1 MARRFNYL
9 PSVRRLLRVDTFER
23 DKPLP
28 CMRFWEDIHVCGSVL
43 PVYVDDLGCMR
54 IAWLYNRSMARPR
67 RYLLPSTGETYT
79 PTKIKSL
86 SIEQQVEIM
95 SHWFEAHYDDPNVL
109 PYDSSEGGFQW
120 IWGGPYDAGQQL
132 RQEFDAFASDDAIAK
147 LSSDLSDASSE
158 WSGKPDEDDYD
169 DEALSEWIAS
179 TDPYFA
185 LMTSQDNIEKTAK
198 QKRTVR
204 DGKILHRLLFVNVI
218 ASLEAYL
225 GDALAKVLLAREDLL
240 FSFYQDFER
249 FRNVDPKPAGTA
261 VTEEHM
267 KTEVQRFLS
276 WTVWHD
282 MERTGKYYKAALGI
296 QFPPDLHQIQAGV
309 RDRHDIVHRNGK
321 SMTGVSG
328 TWGVA
333 EIMQLKQA
341 VISLASFIQD
351 QINKIPATASLA
363 DVDDFVVDI

>member
-1 MARRFNYL
+1 MTSGACG
-9 PSVRRLLRVDTFER
+9 LLGSTIAQWPD
-23 DKPLP
+23 P
-28 CMRFWEDIHVCGSVL
+28 C
-43 PVYVDDLGCMR
+43 
-54 IAWLYNRSMARPR
+54 

-86 SIEQQVEIM
+86 SIEQQIEIM

-204 DGKILHRLLFVNVI
+204 DGM
-218 ASLEAYL
+218 
-225 GDALAKVLLAREDLL
+225 AR
-240 FSFYQDFER
+240 FF
-249 FRNVDPKPAGTA
+249 
-261 VTEEHM
+261 
-267 KTEVQRFLS
+267 
-276 WTVWHD
+276 
-282 MERTGKYYKAALGI
+282 
-296 QFPPDLHQIQAGV
+296 
-309 RDRHDIVHRNGK
+309 
-321 SMTGVSG
+321 
-328 TWGVA
+328 
-333 EIMQLKQA
+333 
-341 VISLASFIQD
+341 
-351 QINKIPATASLA
+351 TASSLST
-363 DVDDFVVDI
+363 

>member
-1 MARRFNYL
+1 
-9 PSVRRLLRVDTFER
+9 
-23 DKPLP
+23 
-28 CMRFWEDIHVCGSVL
+28 
-43 PVYVDDLGCMR
+43 
-54 IAWLYNRSMARPR
+54 
-67 RYLLPSTGETYT
+67 
-79 PTKIKSL
+79 
-86 SIEQQVEIM
+86 M

-296 QFPPDLHQIQAGV
+296 QFPSRSSSDSGRCPRPA
-309 RDRHDIVHRNGK
+309 RHRTPK
-321 SMTGVSG
+321 R
-328 TWGVA
+328 
-333 EIMQLKQA
+333 E
-341 VISLASFIQD
+341 
-351 QINKIPATASLA
+351 
-363 DVDDFVVDI
+363 VDDRRFRNVGGSRDYAAKASGYFACELYSRSDQ

>member
-1 MARRFNYL
+1 
-9 PSVRRLLRVDTFER
+9 
-23 DKPLP
+23 
-28 CMRFWEDIHVCGSVL
+28 
-43 PVYVDDLGCMR
+43 MR
-54 IAWLYNRSMARPR
+54 IAWLYNRSMPRPR

-79 PTKIKSL
+79 PTKIKTL

-109 PYDSSEGGFQW
+109 PYDSSEDGFQW
-120 IWGGPYDAGQQL
+120 IWGGPYDAGQEL

-147 LSSDLSDASSE
+147 LSSDLNDASSE

-185 LMTSQDNIEKTAK
+185 LMTSLDNIEKTAK

-296 QFPPDLHQIQAGV
+296 QFPPDLHQIQASV
-309 RDRHDIVHRNGK
+309 RDRHDIIHRNGK
-321 SMTGVSG
+321 SMTGVPG

-333 EIMQLKQA
+333 EIVQLKQA

>member
-1 MARRFNYL
+1 M
-9 PSVRRLLRVDTFER
+9 
-23 DKPLP
+23 
-28 CMRFWEDIHVCGSVL
+28 
-43 PVYVDDLGCMR
+43 
-54 IAWLYNRSMARPR
+54 
-67 RYLLPSTGETYT
+67 
-79 PTKIKSL
+79 
-86 SIEQQVEIM
+86 
-95 SHWFEAHYDDPNVL
+95 
-109 PYDSSEGGFQW
+109 
-120 IWGGPYDAGQQL
+120 
-132 RQEFDAFASDDAIAK
+132 
-147 LSSDLSDASSE
+147 
-158 WSGKPDEDDYD
+158 
-169 DEALSEWIAS
+169 
-179 TDPYFA
+179 
-185 LMTSQDNIEKTAK
+185 

-309 RDRHDIVHRNGK
+309 RDRHDIVYRNGK
-321 SMTGVSG
+321 SMTGVPG
-328 TWGVA
+328 TGGVA